1 MNLFLKSFGGYRLK
15 MGFFWKKIAL
25 PIGIL
30 STICVC
36 LLGWKI
42 FSYSSVS
49 SPASAD
55 VAVVLGAA
63 VWNGKPSPVFQERIN
78 HGITLYRSG
87 RVKYL
92 IFTGGIGN
100 GDDKAESDVARLY
113 ASQQGVPMAKILTEH
128 ISRITYGNLFEADR
142 IMKAA
147 NLQNALIVSDP
158 LHMKRAMKIAEDMG
172 IQAYPSPTPTTRYQ
186 GWRTK
191 ASSLLYE
198 VFFYIVHIGGKA
210 VGFW

>member
-1 MNLFLKSFGGYRLK
+1 

>member
-1 MNLFLKSFGGYRLK
+1 
-15 MGFFWKKIAL
+15 
-25 PIGIL
+25 
-30 STICVC
+30 
-36 LLGWKI
+36 
-42 FSYSSVS
+42 
-49 SPASAD
+49 
-55 VAVVLGAA
+55 
-63 VWNGKPSPVFQERIN
+63 
-78 HGITLYRSG
+78 
-87 RVKYL
+87 
-92 IFTGGIGN
+92 
-100 GDDKAESDVARLY
+100 
-113 ASQQGVPMAKILTEH
+113 MAKILTEH